1 MLQASCTE
9 RGVAS
14 RLHLARELHISNS
27 RVCDLIDEM
36 RDEGLLIEKQNGE
49 DRRGRS
55 GVSVRINPNFGHMLG
70 FDMEAKRMRMVA
82 TDFAGTVV
90 WETKQAICFRRRTRQ
105 DLVNEI
111 LSFVDACLK
120 DVKKQFRRPLGLGI
134 AASGVIDA
142 KRGTILHYDML
153 PHAVDLPL
161 RELIERQVNL
171 PCVMENNIR
180 AMTIAEWVSG
190 AAKGINTFICMA
202 VRSGVGAGLILN
214 GRLHSGAHGLCGE
227 TGYMV
232 LPTGS
237 SSSQWKN
244 LQQTVSETALGID
257 IESDPTQLSD
267 NVAKRCG
274 ELIGSQLASIAVM
287 IDPEA
292 IVLAGGMLNPNGP
305 VWAHVVET
313 FRRHAAGN
321 CGSARMHF
329 PAQFGGYAA
338 AVGAQT
344 SGGCTN
350 CFRFL
355 TGSSLDLRS
364 SLFMPVID
372 AGDAH
377 PLRSSRDGYC
387 VVQVNMNGEFATL
400 RKCDCGSGGG
410 RSSRR

>member
-1 MLQASCTE
+1 M
-9 RGVAS
+9 
-14 RLHLARELHISNS
+14 
-27 RVCDLIDEM
+27 
-36 RDEGLLIEKQNGE
+36 
-49 DRRGRS
+49 
-55 GVSVRINPNFGHMLG
+55 
-70 FDMEAKRMRMVA
+70 
-82 TDFAGTVV
+82 
-90 WETKQAICFRRRTRQ
+90 WETKQAMRSPKDRQ
-105 DLVNEI
+105 DLVDEI
-111 LSFVDACLK
+111 LSFVDDCLK
-120 DVKKQFRRPLGLGI
+120 EVKKQFRRPLGMGI

-161 RELIERQVNL
+161 RELIERHVNL

-232 LPTGS
+232 LPTQA
-237 SSSQWKN
+237 SSSQWRN

-274 ELIGSQLASIAVM
+274 DLIGSQLASIAVM

-305 VWAHVVET
+305 VWPHAVET
-313 FRRHAAGN
+313 FRRHALPEIAE
-321 CGSARMHF
+321 RVHIL
-329 PAQFGGYAA
+329 PAQLGGYAA
-338 AVGAQT
+338 AVGAAY
-344 SGGCTN
+344 
-350 CFRFL
+350 RAAYE
-355 TGSSLDLRS
+355 
-364 SLFMPVID
+364 LFPV
-372 AGDAH
+372 
-377 PLRSSRDGYC
+377 SYE
-387 VVQVNMNGEFATL
+387 VV
-400 RKCDCGSGGG
+400 
-410 RSSRR
+410 